1 MASKLVIRALFVG
14 LLCISQHATFS
25 FAQDDTVEE
34 TEKVSDVI
42 VLDNDSFEH
51 LTQASTGATTG
62 DWFVEFYAPWCGHC
76 KRLTPVWEEIATELK
91 GTVNVAKVDGT
102 QNRKLLKRFGV
113 SGFPTLK
120 FFHHGK
126 MYSYKGARTAEALTE
141 FVKAGYAE
149 QDGEAVPPPPSFWSE
164 FVEAIKKARGLA
176 KDLIIHKITGEFN
189 RPVVILVSLCVGSS
203 LCIVVFA
210 LVFGI
215 KSGKEH
221 ARRKKQ

>member
-164 FVEAIKKARGLA
+164 FVEAIKKGAL
-176 KDLIIHKITGEFN
+176 DLFVDQETKTVKQKEASI
-189 RPVVILVSLCVGSS
+189 
-203 LCIVVFA
+203 A
-210 LVFGI
+210 LVVLGGLVLLL
-215 KSGKEH
+215 SACWVPSSPH
-221 ARRKKQ
+221 DVVSRNKKDQ